1 MSRLLQLFG
10 VKSSNNAS
18 SSRWEMI
25 TVGIFI
31 IGLIAFL
38 RTEVKSVTSSVKEIH
53 MKSSRT
59 ERRTY
64 ERKPYDKNI
73 LSDTSCAR
81 LKDLKK
87 EILQAN
93 QAIWKDWEVSSYP
106 NFLKL
111 MHVPS
116 LSWQLQKLKFISLL
130 TKAFQVEGYA
140 EPKDFVIG
148 FSGSSV
154 TAGHGKRIS
163 PFNEQKYR

>member
-10 VKSSNNAS
+10 IRSSSDAS

-25 TVGIFI
+25 IVVIFI

-38 RTEVKSVTSSVKEIH
+38 RTEVKSVQSNVEEIH
-53 MKSSRT
+53 QKSHRT

-64 ERKPYDKNI
+64 ERKPYDRNI
-73 LSDTSCAR
+73 LSNTSCSR

-93 QAIWKDWEVSSYP
+93 QAIWKDWEISSYP

-140 EPKDFVIG
+140 EPKDFIIG

-154 TAGHGKRIS
+154 TAGHGKKKFLR
-163 PFNEQKYR
+163 FK